1 VNAVSESD
9 AVDRPLGGKD
19 ARRLPG
25 EMVRILVAD
34 DQEGVRKRVI
44 ATLTSHKGLEVC
56 GEAGTGSE
64 AVQMA
69 RELKPDLI
77 VLDIT
82 MPEMNGL
89 DAARDIRAFLP
100 HTPILIL
107 SVHKSKQLIEEA
119 RKLGVRGYVTKG
131 EAVQKLVQ
139 AVNAVLQD
147 RVFFPED
154 L

>member
-1 VNAVSESD
+1 MGAGNA
-9 AVDRPLGGKD
+9 
-19 ARRLPG
+19 PG

-44 ATLTSHKGLEVC
+44 ATLTSREGFEVC
-56 GEAGTGSE
+56 GEARTGLE
-64 AVQMA
+64 AVQLA
-69 RELKPDLI
+69 KELKPDLI

-89 DAARDIRAFLP
+89 EAARHIRDFAPDAL
-100 HTPILIL
+100 ILIL
-107 SVHKSKQLIEEA
+107 SVHKSKQLLEEA
-119 RKLGVRGYVTKG
+119 RKVGVRGYVTKG

-139 AVNAVLQD
+139 AVDAVLQD
-147 RVFFPED
+147 RSYFPEN